1 MDLRRVRYFVSLA
14 EHLNFR
20 VAAESLRISQS
31 ALSEQIAALEADL
44 EVKLFER
51 SSRSVRLTPGGAEY
65 LLGAQ
70 RLLADFDA
78 CASRAREA
86 QAGRR
91 GSLRI
96 GTSGWALIDHLP
108 QAARAFRSA
117 YPEISLDIV
126 VVRESR
132 PLETLRSGTIDL
144 MIAAEVDEPGE
155 GVAGHFLWKS
165 TQRVV
170 LPRDHP
176 LAEREAVHLHE
187 LQTDT
192 LLTPAHREGRG
203 AYASVLALCR
213 EQRFTPSSMRSVPE
227 VAEVETLFGLVGCGI
242 GYTIMAAPFERMA
255 PPNVVFKEVSGA
267 QRTLRLW
274 GYWESA
280 LRRNVIDNFLTAAS
294 AN

>member
-1 MDLRRVRYFVSLA
+1 MDLRRIRYFLSLA
-14 EHLNFR
+14 EYLNFR
-20 VAAESLRISQS
+20 KAAENLHISQS

-51 SSRSVRLTPGGAEY
+51 SSRAVRLTPGGAEY
-65 LLGAQ
+65 LPGAQ
-70 RLLADFDA
+70 QLIADFDA
-78 CASRAREA
+78 CAHRAREA

-108 QAARAFRSA
+108 EAARVFRSA

-132 PLETLRSGTIDL
+132 PLEMLRSGAIDL
-144 MIAAEVDEPGE
+144 MVAAEVSEPGD
-155 GVAGHFLWKS
+155 GIAGCFLWMS

-176 LAEREAVHLHE
+176 LAGRDTIHLHE
-187 LQTDT
+187 LQTDM
-192 LLTPAHREGRG
+192 LLTPARREGRG

-213 EQRFTPSSMRSVPE
+213 EQGFTPSSMRSVPE

-255 PPNVVFKEVSGA
+255 PPNVVFKQVSGA

-274 GYWESA
+274 GYWEST
-280 LRRNVIDNFLTAAS
+280 LQRSVIDNFLSAACD
-294 AN
+294 A